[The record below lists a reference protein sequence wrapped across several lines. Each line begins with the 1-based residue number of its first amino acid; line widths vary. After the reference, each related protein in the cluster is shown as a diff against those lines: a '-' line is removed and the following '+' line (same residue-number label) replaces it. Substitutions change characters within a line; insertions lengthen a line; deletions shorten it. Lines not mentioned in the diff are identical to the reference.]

1 MIKIGIIKEYKIPND
16 FRTPFTP
23 SQADEINK
31 LKEYLIVCQSSDI
44 RCFDDKE
51 YNDRSVNVVNNLNDC
66 DIIFGIKE
74 VPKEKLIPNKTYFM
88 FSHTIKKHE
97 PVLLVDSNNPISV
110 PEGLFKSPNN
120 WVIKYYVRGKRNVS
134 FFIFINYCI

>member
-31 LKEYLIVCQSSDI
+31 LKEYLIVCQSSEI

-51 YNDRSVNVVNNLNDC
+51 YNDRSAY
-66 DIIFGIKE
+66 IGILE
-74 VPKEKLIPNKTYFM
+74 VASPAAHDFLL
-88 FSHTIKKHE
+88 
-97 PVLLVDSNNPISV
+97 PVLGACL
-110 PEGLFKSPNN
+110 EM
-120 WVIKYYVRGKRNVS
+120 Y
-134 FFIFINYCI
+134 

>member
-31 LKEYLIVCQSSDI
+31 FKEYLIVCQSSDI

-88 FSHTIKKHE
+88 FSHTIKKQLYNHC
-97 PVLLVDSNNPISV
+97 LLYT
-110 PEGLFKSPNN
+110 SPSP
-120 WVIKYYVRGKRNVS
+120 RD
-134 FFIFINYCI
+134 

>member
-31 LKEYLIVCQSSDI
+31 LKEYLIVCQSSEI

-66 DIIFGIKE
+66 DIILVLKRFQ
-74 VPKEKLIPNKTYFM
+74 
-88 FSHTIKKHE
+88 KK
-97 PVLLVDSNNPISV
+97 N
-110 PEGLFKSPNN
+110 
-120 WVIKYYVRGKRNVS
+120 
-134 FFIFINYCI
+134 